1 MFGGAFDESSVVFQ
15 TELDFGTRSGSLTL
29 EAAAQEW
36 HQSLEEFQAT
46 AREKIKHLQELG
58 LQLEYLDHQINIT
71 RQKTYFILQN
81 LFKPVEAMEP
91 ETVNEAAGYI
101 EDQELISKLQVE
113 RQFAALE
120 PYLKGD
126 EPGDQERAGRFLE
139 NMRSAW
145 LSDYSV
151 QEIQMDEIIEDDQV
165 GKFLE
170 GLHENWRRLCRES
183 DQHTEEF
190 DEAVWAERFLESMQA
205 AWSA

>member
-1 MFGGAFDESSVVFQ
+1 LFGGAFDESSVVFQ

-36 HQSLEEFQAT
+36 YQSLEEFQAT

-126 EPGDQERAGRFLE
+126 ETGDQERAGRFLE

>member
-36 HQSLEEFQAT
+36 YQSLEEFQAT

-126 EPGDQERAGRFLE
+126 ETGDQERAGRFLE